1 MDRGILYICFGKE
14 FDEALADLT
23 RISRK
28 NTNLPITVLSNTTT
42 KSSKWDESDDINFE
56 FFDMKQSENRQIKT
70 QAVFHSPYKET
81 ILLDSDTVIQK
92 PGIEKVFS
100 LLGDVDI
107 VTNPVFKIQ
116 KGSSYFNIYINAIKA
131 TGITPPLTVH
141 SGGFLVFRKNQ
152 KVQDFFNLWHQY
164 WKLLGSGREMPA
176 LACALKNSN
185 IKIKE
190 LSNFF
195 ACSKKDKNCI
205 IQHNYWEKTMFFFKK
220 DLFRKLGV
228 SDPNS
233 DKSFDD
239 NANNDWK
246 IVECP

>member
-1 MDRGILYICFGKE
+1 MDRGILYVCFGKE
-14 FDEALADLT
+14 FDEALAGLT
-23 RISRK
+23 QISRK
-28 NTNLPITVLSNTTT
+28 NTDLPITVLSNTPA
-42 KSSKWDESDDINFE
+42 KSSKWDKFDDINFE
-56 FFDMKQSENRQIKT
+56 FFDMKQGENRQIKT

-81 ILLDSDTVIQK
+81 ILLDSDTLIQK

-107 VTNPVFKIQ
+107 VTHPVFNIQ
-116 KGSSYFNIYINAIKA
+116 TGSSYFKIYIDAIK
-131 TGITPPLTVH
+131 TTDITPPLAVY
-141 SGGFLVFRKNQ
+141 SGGFLVFKKNQ

-190 LSNFF
+190 LSDFF
-195 ACSKKDKNCI
+195 AYEKKDKNCI
-205 IQHNYWEKTMFFFKK
+205 IQHNYWEKTMFFVRKN
-220 DLFRKLGV
+220 LFRKLGIP
-228 SDPNS
+228 DPNS

-239 NANNDWK
+239 NDNNDWEM
-246 IVECP
+246 VECS